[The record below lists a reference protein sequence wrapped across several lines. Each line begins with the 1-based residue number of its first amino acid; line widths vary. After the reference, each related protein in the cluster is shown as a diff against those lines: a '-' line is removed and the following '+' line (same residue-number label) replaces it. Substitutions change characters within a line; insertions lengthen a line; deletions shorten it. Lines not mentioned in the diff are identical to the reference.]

1 MDEINELHGIEVT
14 DGLDG
19 MIDGLNVLDY
29 DELDE

>member
-14 DGLDG
+14 DGLDE

-29 DELDE
+29 DELDK